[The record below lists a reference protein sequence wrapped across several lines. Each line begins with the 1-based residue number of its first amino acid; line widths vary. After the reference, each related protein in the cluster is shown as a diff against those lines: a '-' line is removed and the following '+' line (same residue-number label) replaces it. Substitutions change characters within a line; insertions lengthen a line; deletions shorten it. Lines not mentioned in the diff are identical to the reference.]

1 MRYRGMRTILAST
14 AAAYAIVM
22 AAPALA
28 QTKSFNVPEQAAS
41 TGIPE
46 LARQADIQILVS
58 EGLARG
64 KTTRAV
70 RGNMSVEAALQRLLR
85 GTGLRISS
93 SDGRTITLVA
103 GPAAAAATSGE
114 AVAGGAAA
122 NSESAE
128 IVVTGTRVEGG
139 ETASPTTVLRADQIR
154 LAGQTDLGEAIRSVS
169 QNFGGGQNPGVGWG
183 ASGVTNQNLDSSS
196 TANLRGLG
204 GDATLTLLNG
214 HRLSY
219 GSFVQAVDLGA
230 IPLAAVDR
238 MEIVADGASAV
249 YGSDAVG
256 GVVNIILKQDY
267 DGASLAA
274 TLGGAT
280 DGGDFLQQY
289 SAAMGKRWTSGSL
302 TAAYE
307 RKTNSGIYAR
317 DRSYVSEMPGD
328 STLFPQTHQDSLV
341 ASLRRS
347 VGSSVELHIDGTYS
361 RRTSF
366 KNQITDYGIRYEQ
379 RPDVASYSITP
390 SLRVSIVSDWD
401 LNLSGTYGQSK
412 SKYDEREFDDDELI
426 YSAIGYYLNR
436 LALAEGY
443 LSGSLKG
450 FTARPIDLVLG
461 GGYRYN
467 MYAEAVGNVRGD
479 SGSVDS
485 YYGFAEA
492 AIPLVEPE
500 DDQPWAYKL
509 KATAAMRYEY
519 YPGTASVAV
528 PKLGLIYAPSSDFDI
543 KASWGRSFKAPT
555 LSQQFQRH
563 ETYQYP
569 ATWVGASGY
578 PTGSTVLIDYGGNVD
593 LKPERAKNWSATLD
607 IHPSWLNGFSASVS
621 YFEVVY
627 KDRIVQPVSGAALFS
642 ALSDPIYAAFVSY
655 EPTAEQVQQLI
666 ASAARYYDYS
676 DGSGTSQTIAI
687 LSDRYVNAARQNIHG
702 VDLSAEY
709 KFDLRDA
716 SSLTISGNASW
727 LWSRQVINADM
738 GELQLA
744 GTIFNPARLRARG
757 SMIWSDRKWTLGA
770 YLNHI
775 AGIEDN
781 RGSPAVPISSM
792 TTLDLSARLA
802 FPKERSVLGGVTLQ
816 LSAQNA
822 FNQRP
827 PYAAP
832 SGGYSYY
839 VNYDSTNFS
848 PIGRFISFTIS
859 KDW

>member
-1 MRYRGMRTILAST
+1 MIRTL
-14 AAAYAIVM
+14 AAALATSTCIVVLATP
-22 AAPALA
+22 AAA
-28 QTKSFNVPEQAAS
+28 QTREFNIPAGSLKSALDAYVRQSGRQVVYRADQVRS
-41 TGIPE
+41 
-46 LARQADIQILVS
+46 ARS
-58 EGLARG
+58 PGTRG
-64 KTTRAV
+64 QQSA
-70 RGNMSVEAALQRLLR
+70 EAALTEILSGSGFTTRV
-85 GTGLRISS
+85 
-93 SDGRTITLVA
+93 DGNLMAIVLEGNAPVDA
-103 GPAAAAATSGE
+103 NHAAALREDVTSST
-114 AVAGGAAA
+114 AGSGD
-122 NSESAE
+122 
-128 IVVTGTRVEGG
+128 IVVTGTRVAGG
-139 ETASPTTVLRADQIR
+139 ETASPTTVLRSDQIR

-274 TLGGAT
+274 TLGSAT

-289 SAAMGKRWTSGSL
+289 SAAVGKRWASGSL

-317 DRSYVSEMPGD
+317 DRSYASEMPGD
-328 STLFPQTHQDSLV
+328 STLYPQIHQDNV
-341 ASLRRS
+341 IASLRQAL
-347 VGSSVELHIDGTYS
+347 GSGVEFRLDGTYS

-366 KNQITDYGIRYEQ
+366 KNQPTDYGIRYEQ
-379 RPDVASYSITP
+379 RPDVTSYSITP
-390 SLRVSIVSDWD
+390 SFRFDISPDWN
-401 LNLSGTYGQSK
+401 LNLSGTYGESK
-412 SKYDEREFDDDELI
+412 SKYDEREFEDDELT
-426 YSAIGYYLNR
+426 YNAVGNYFNR

-443 LSGSLKG
+443 LAGSLNG
-450 FTARPIDLVLG
+450 FTARPIKLVFG

-467 MYAEAVGNVRGD
+467 MYAEAPGNVRGD
-479 SGSVDS
+479 NGSVES

-492 AIPLVEPE
+492 ALPLVEPE
-500 DDQPWAYKL
+500 DNQSWAYKL
-509 KATAAMRYEY
+509 KASVAMRYEY

-528 PKLGLIYAPSSDFDI
+528 PKFGLIYAPSTDFDI

-569 ATWVGASGY
+569 AEWVGGGSY
-578 PTGSTVLIDYGGNVD
+578 PAGSTLLIDFGGNVD
-593 LKPERAKNWSATLD
+593 LKPERAANWSATLD
-607 IHPSWLNGFSASVS
+607 IHPQWMKGFKASVT
-621 YFEVVY
+621 YFDVVY
-627 KDRIVQPVSGAALFS
+627 KDRIVQPVSAAAIFS
-642 ALSDPIYAAFVSY
+642 ALSNPIYAPFLLY
-655 EPTAEQVQQLI
+655 DPTAEQVQQLI
-666 ASAARYYDYS
+666 TSSARYYDYS
-676 DGSGTSQTIAI
+676 GGSGTSETVAI
-687 LSDRYVNAARQNIHG
+687 LFDRYVNAARQNIHG

-709 KFDLRDA
+709 QFDLRDA
-716 SSLTISGNASW
+716 SLLTISGNASW
-727 LWSRQVINADM
+727 LWSRQVINADT

-757 SMIWSDRKWTLGA
+757 NMIWTDRKWTLGA

-775 AGIEDN
+775 AGLEDN
-781 RGSPAVPISSM
+781 RVSPAPSVPIGSM
-792 TTLDLSARLA
+792 TTFDLSARFT
-802 FPKERSVLGGVTLQ
+802 FPKERSVLGGLTLQ
-816 LSAQNA
+816 LNAQNV

-832 SGGYSYY
+832 SGGRSYY

>member
-485 YYGFAEA
+485 YY
-492 AIPLVEPE
+492 
-500 DDQPWAYKL
+500 
-509 KATAAMRYEY
+509 
-519 YPGTASVAV
+519 
-528 PKLGLIYAPSSDFDI
+528 
-543 KASWGRSFKAPT
+543 PT
-555 LSQQFQRH
+555 
-563 ETYQYP
+563 
-569 ATWVGASGY
+569 
-578 PTGSTVLIDYGGNVD
+578 
-593 LKPERAKNWSATLD
+593 
-607 IHPSWLNGFSASVS
+607 
-621 YFEVVY
+621 
-627 KDRIVQPVSGAALFS
+627 
-642 ALSDPIYAAFVSY
+642 
-655 EPTAEQVQQLI
+655 
-666 ASAARYYDYS
+666 
-676 DGSGTSQTIAI
+676 
-687 LSDRYVNAARQNIHG
+687 
-702 VDLSAEY
+702 
-709 KFDLRDA
+709 
-716 SSLTISGNASW
+716 
-727 LWSRQVINADM
+727 
-738 GELQLA
+738 
-744 GTIFNPARLRARG
+744 
-757 SMIWSDRKWTLGA
+757 
-770 YLNHI
+770 
-775 AGIEDN
+775 
-781 RGSPAVPISSM
+781 
-792 TTLDLSARLA
+792 
-802 FPKERSVLGGVTLQ
+802 FPK
-816 LSAQNA
+816 
-822 FNQRP
+822 
-827 PYAAP
+827 
-832 SGGYSYY
+832 
-839 VNYDSTNFS
+839 
-848 PIGRFISFTIS
+848 
-859 KDW
+859 

>member
-1 MRYRGMRTILAST
+1 M
-14 AAAYAIVM
+14 
-22 AAPALA
+22 
-28 QTKSFNVPEQAAS
+28 
-41 TGIPE
+41 
-46 LARQADIQILVS
+46 
-58 EGLARG
+58 
-64 KTTRAV
+64 RAV
-70 RGNMSVEAALQRLLR
+70 RSGFLVSIAVSASIAASPACAQADKSVDFDLSAQSLTEALRQVAREGGLEFSAPAEPLRGKKSKRLKGTYTIEEAARRLLA
-85 GTGLRISS
+85 GTSLTADVT
-93 SDGRTITLVA
+93 DGALIVRDRV
-103 GPAAAAATSGE
+103 G
-114 AVAGGAAA
+114 
-122 NSESAE
+122 NDND
-128 IVVTGTRVEGG
+128 IVVTGSRIATA
-139 ETASPTTVLRADQIR
+139 ETASPTIRLGADEMV
-154 LAGQTDLGEAIRSVS
+154 LAGQMDLGQAIRSVS

-238 MEIVADGASAV
+238 MEVVADGASAV

-289 SAAMGKRWTSGSL
+289 SAAMGKRWASGSV

-317 DRSYVSEMPGD
+317 DRSYTSDMPGD
-328 STLFPQTHQDSLV
+328 SSLYPQTHQDSVV
-341 ASLRRS
+341 ASLRQS
-347 VGSSVELHIDGTYS
+347 VGSSVELLIDGTYS

-379 RPDVASYSITP
+379 RPDVTSYSITP
-390 SLRVSIVSDWD
+390 TLRFSIAPDW
-401 LNLSGTYGQSK
+401 NFNISGTYGQSN
-412 SKYDEREFDDDELI
+412 SKYDEREFENEDLS
-426 YSAIGYYLNR
+426 YRAIGYYLNR
-436 LALAEGY
+436 LVSAEGY
-443 LSGSLKG
+443 LSGSLNG
-450 FTARPIDLVLG
+450 LTVRPINLVLG

-467 MYAEAVGNVRGD
+467 MYAEASGNVRGD
-479 SGSVDS
+479 SGSVES

-492 AIPLVEPE
+492 AFPLVEPE
-500 DDQPWAYKL
+500 DNQPWVYNL
-509 KATAAMRYEY
+509 KASAAMRYEY
-519 YPGTASVAV
+519 YPGMASVAV
-528 PKLGLIYAPSSDFDI
+528 PKFGLIYAPNSDFDI

-555 LSQQFQRH
+555 LSQQFARH

-578 PTGSTVLIDYGGNVD
+578 PAGSTVLIDYGGNVD
-593 LKPERAKNWSATLD
+593 LKPERARNWSATLD
-607 IHPSWLNGFSASVS
+607 IHPSWLSGFKASVS
-621 YFEVVY
+621 YFEVAY
-627 KDRIVQPVSGAALFS
+627 KDRIVQPVSGAQLFS
-642 ALSDPIYAAFVSY
+642 ALSNPIYAGFVSY
-655 EPTAEQVQQLI
+655 DPTAEEVQQLI

-676 DGSGTSQTIAI
+676 GGSGTSQTIAI

-702 VDLSAEY
+702 VDMSAEY
-709 KFDLRDA
+709 RFDLRDT

-757 SMIWSDRKWTLGA
+757 SMIWSDQKWTLGA
-770 YLNHI
+770 YLNHV
-775 AGIEDN
+775 AGLEDT
-781 RGSPAVPISSM
+781 RSSPSVAIGSM
-792 TTLDLSARLA
+792 TTFDLSARVA
-802 FPKERSVLGGVTLQ
+802 FPKGTSVLGGMALQ
-816 LSAQNA
+816 LSAQNV